1 MTASKSLSSTQS
13 ENSQGKQTVNLFSP
27 LTLRSITLRNRIG
40 VSPMCQYYSKDGY
53 ASDWHLVHLGSRA
66 VGGAG
71 LVIVEASAVE
81 ARGRITPDDLGI
93 YLDDHTVKLKQ
104 ITEFISGFGAVPGIQ
119 IAHAGRKASTKN
131 PWRGGN
137 RHSKQALEDSE
148 GGWEVVGPSS
158 IAFSETSRM
167 PHALTINE
175 IKEIQ
180 KKFVEAAIRAHAAG
194 FKFLEVHAA
203 HGYLLH
209 SFYSPL
215 SNQRTDE
222 YGGSFENRIRFLLE
236 VVAAVRKVWSGE
248 LPLSVRISA
257 SDWVEGGWTVDD
269 SVELA
274 KHLKELGVD
283 IVDCS
288 SGNIRSG
295 DRYNMV
301 PGWQVP
307 LSEAVRKGAKI
318 GTCAVGMITDPNQAN
333 EIITSEKADIV
344 LLAREMMRDAYW
356 PYHAAKALGIEAD
369 TLPPNYSYA
378 L

>member
-1 MTASKSLSSTQS
+1 MNLLQNSKSPSD
-13 ENSQGKQTVNLFSP
+13 NVTVEANLFSP
-27 LTLRSITLRNRIG
+27 LTIRGVTLRNRIG
-40 VSPMCQYYSKDGY
+40 VSPMCQYYSKDGF

-71 LVIVEASAVE
+71 LVMFEASAVE
-81 ARGRITPDDLGI
+81 PRGRISPDDLGI
-93 YLDDHTVKLKQ
+93 YLDAHVEKLRQ
-104 ITEFISGFGAVPGIQ
+104 ITDFISNFGAVPAIQ
-119 IAHAGRKASTKN
+119 IAHAGRKGSTKN
-131 PWRGGN
+131 PWKEGN
-137 RHSKQALEDSE
+137 RHDKKAVSDEE
-148 GGWEVVGPSS
+148 GGWEVVGPS
-158 IAFSETSRM
+158 ATPFSEMSRV
-167 PHALTINE
+167 PHALTISE

-180 KKFVEAAIRAHAAG
+180 QKFVDATRRAHAAG

-215 SNQRTDE
+215 SNERTDE

-236 VVAAVRKVWSGE
+236 VVELVRKEWPDD

-257 SDWVEGGWTVDD
+257 SDWAEGGWTIED

-274 KHLKELGVD
+274 KRLKQLGVD

-288 SGNIRSG
+288 SGNIRAG
-295 DRYNMV
+295 DRYNMA

-307 LSEAVRKGAKI
+307 LAEAVRKGADVM
-318 GTCAVGMITDPNQAN
+318 TAAVGLIVDAQQAN
-333 EIITSEKADIV
+333 EIISSGQADIV
-344 LLAREMMRDAYW
+344 LLARQMMRDAYW
-356 PYHAAKALGIEAD
+356 PYHAAEALGIKAE
-369 TLPPNYSYA
+369 TLPRNYSYA